1 MLRHATKFVV
11 EINCPMIRSVLWT
24 ILVVSY
30 SSFTAAEPT
39 VINVW
44 PLKAPGENKDL
55 PPEANQSKPTD
66 PLIAGK
72 PIIKLGN
79 VSTPQLAIY
88 RPAPDKSNGTSV
100 IICPGGG
107 HNILAYDLEG
117 TEVAA
122 WLNSLGITGI
132 VLKYRVP
139 ARDPN
144 KRWIAAVQDAQRSV
158 SLIRSRAG
166 EWKLDPDR
174 IGICGFSA
182 GGETAALTSV
192 FNTHQYQAVD
202 YVETVS
208 SRPNFAMLI
217 YPGGFIKKEGEKL
230 PGFIQV
236 DSKTPPMFIVHA
248 FDDPV
253 PVGNSLL
260 FAELLAK
267 ANISTELHVFATGG
281 HGYGLR
287 PTKEAVTAWPSRA
300 KAWMREKGLLENSLN
315 INKIV
320 PAPEIPQQP
329 VVQQN
334 PVEAL
339 REALIAQ
346 DIKAI
351 RKAVTYGR
359 AELGE
364 KAGQPEVAD
373 EYVPVSYRTQA
384 LTRLEAKLGFSPH
397 LDRLRKLVWWRIG
410 LDPTKLAAP
419 LRAPA
424 SVVSGCTAVAK
435 AKLKGA
441 DECLAHGVQAA
452 NFLIWA
458 QEQAGAGCFPF
469 PAARLTSA
477 DPSMKSAT
485 RFLENAEKAGVL
497 TRVVKN
503 GWVFDDLQ
511 DGGLQFDNGECG
523 VAMFELYELTKDDRY
538 LDSAKKAA
546 TWAISRPL
554 VTNWNYNSFTV
565 HLLAKAYSV
574 TLDPRYLDVAIKKA
588 ALGVVPGQLED
599 GPHAGRWMD
608 PHNARPAYHYI
619 MLSSLA
625 QLVAVMPKSH
635 PEYDQLLACLKLGL
649 KARNAEI
656 IERGVM
662 SKDKAV
668 EALLLVESYF
678 GKDHEFMTSTF
689 SDQALDILARH
700 CSEETRVGKLPLS
713 PHGWGK
719 LLVYLSEK
727 GE

>member
-1 MLRHATKFVV
+1 MRRYATKFAEVTF
-11 EINCPMIRSVLWT
+11 PMIRSVFW
-24 ILVVSY
+24 ILFVVCY
-30 SSFTAAEPT
+30 SSLTMAEPT

-44 PLKAPGENKDL
+44 PDKAPGEKTDL
-55 PPEANQSKPTD
+55 PPEANQTKPSD

-72 PIIKLGN
+72 SIIKLGN

-88 RPAPDKSNGTSV
+88 RPDPDKSNGTSV
-100 IICPGGG
+100 IVCPGGG

-117 TEVAA
+117 TEVAS

-139 ARDPN
+139 ARDPV

-192 FNTHQYQAVD
+192 FSTHQYQTLD
-202 YVETVS
+202 YIESVS

-217 YPGGFIKKEGEKL
+217 YPGGFIKKEGERL

-236 DSKTPPMFIVHA
+236 DSETPPMFIVHA

-253 PVGNSLL
+253 PVGNSLH

-267 ANISTELHVFATGG
+267 AKISTELHVFATGG
-281 HGYGLR
+281 HGYGIR
-287 PTKEAVTAWPSRA
+287 QTKEAVTNWPSLA
-300 KAWMREKGLLENSLN
+300 KTWMRERGLLEKSLN

-320 PAPEIPQQP
+320 PAPESPQQP
-329 VVQQN
+329 VVQQD

-339 REALIAQ
+339 RDALVAQ
-346 DIKAI
+346 DIQAI
-351 RKAVTYGR
+351 RRAVAFGR

-364 KAGQPEVAD
+364 KAGQPEVDD
-373 EYVPVSYRTQA
+373 EHALVSYRTQA
-384 LTRLEAKLGFSPH
+384 LTRVEAKLGFSPH
-397 LDRLRKLVWWRIG
+397 LDRLKKLVWWRIG

-419 LRAPA
+419 LRVPA
-424 SVVSGCTAVAK
+424 SIVSGCTAVAK
-435 AKLKGA
+435 AKLRGA
-441 DECLAHGVQAA
+441 DECLAHGIQAA
-452 NFLIWA
+452 EFMIWA

-477 DPSMKSAT
+477 DQSMKSAT
-485 RFLENAEKAGVL
+485 RFLESAEKAGVL
-497 TRVVKN
+497 TQVVKN

-523 VAMFELYELTKDDRY
+523 VAMFELYELTKDHRY

-546 TWAISRPL
+546 TWAVSRPL
-554 VTNWNYNSFTV
+554 VTNWNYNSFSV

-574 TLDPRYLDVAIKKA
+574 TLDPRYLDAAIKKA
-588 ALGVVPGQLED
+588 VLGVVPGQLED

-635 PEYDQLLACLKLGL
+635 PEYERLLASLQLGL
-649 KARNAEI
+649 KARNSEI

-662 SKDKAV
+662 SKDKVA
-668 EALLLVESYF
+668 EALLLVEFHF
-678 GKDHEFMTSTF
+678 GDDHDFMTNTF
-689 SDQALDILARH
+689 SDQALDVLARY